1 MSAPSSSQT
10 HNTPP
15 SRPRTP
21 TASPISTILSPS
33 LPLPHLSP
41 TAAPFGLVDGLIAL
55 LATLLITVAVAV
67 PEVAVLVVVGV
78 GNESDE
84 DEDEDARLQ
93 NCWASCSV
101 MFSNVGQLVDIQET
115 TPWVNL
121 RLTQKQLT
129 STTLVQLASEIAV
142 SKHVT
147 AQGGIPVRLGNCA
160 VLVEVGMVELDCTLP
175 LGGEVALMLF
185 VDDPDVNE
193 LGGVRGG
200 L

>member
-10 HNTPP
+10 HNAPP

-21 TASPISTILSPS
+21 TASPISTVLSPS

-84 DEDEDARLQ
+84 DEDARLQ

-101 MFSNVGQLVDIQET
+101 VFSNVGQLVDIQET

-121 RLTQKQLT
+121 RLGDRKL
-129 STTLVQLASEIAV
+129 I
-142 SKHVT
+142 
-147 AQGGIPVRLGNCA
+147 
-160 VLVEVGMVELDCTLP
+160 
-175 LGGEVALMLF
+175 MLI
-185 VDDPDVNE
+185 
-193 LGGVRGG
+193 
-200 L
+200 